1 MLNDIWNEVSDTWSS
16 TPLYWSLIE
25 DSYILAGGKA
35 PNNYLDWLDSPNNI
49 QKEKL
54 REEFIKVF
62 ITVHNKFLTEEQK
75 KIFKIANVFPTYE
88 EKFKIKKE
96 EKIFLKE
103 YKIKE
108 GVDLKAK
115 IDVKDV
121 KIGLKKIEENVKN
134 RTK

>member
-1 MLNDIWNEVSDTWSS
+1 MVNDIWNEVSDTWSS

-25 DSYILAGGKA
+25 DSYILAGKA
-35 PNNYLDWLDSPNNI
+35 PNDYLDWLDSPSNTS
-49 QKEKL
+49 KEKL

-62 ITVHNKFLTEEQK
+62 ITVYNKFLTEEQK
-75 KIFKIANVFPTYE
+75 KTFKIANILPTYE

-115 IDVKDV
+115 INVKDV

>member
-1 MLNDIWNEVSDTWSS
+1 MLNDIWNEVTDTWSS
-16 TPLYWSLIE
+16 TPLYWSLIQ
-25 DSYILAGGKA
+25 DSYILVGKA
-35 PNNYLDWLDSPNNI
+35 PNSYLDWLDSPNNI

-75 KIFKIANVFPTYE
+75 KIIKIANILPTYE

-121 KIGLKKIEENVKN
+121 KVGLKKIEENVKN